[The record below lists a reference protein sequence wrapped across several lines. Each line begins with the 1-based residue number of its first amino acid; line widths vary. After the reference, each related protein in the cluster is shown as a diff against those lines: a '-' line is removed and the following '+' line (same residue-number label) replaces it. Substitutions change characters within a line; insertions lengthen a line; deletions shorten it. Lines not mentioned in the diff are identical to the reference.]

1 MVTDIII
8 NATSNETRIALLEE
22 GRLVELWVERTA
34 DQRMVGDI
42 YKGRV
47 EKVLPGLQAAFVD
60 LGLGKSGFLSFS
72 DTAYDPGD
80 FELEEKIPTK
90 PIRKIEDM
98 LKNGQEVMVQV
109 SKEPIGSKGPRLTSH
124 VSFAG
129 RFCVLIPNEERVGVS
144 RRVENRAERHRL
156 KAEFLKHLPKGY
168 GLVIRTAAEGE
179 DEKNFKRDLKLLF
192 KSWQQVRK
200 NYRDAKPPSR
210 VYSEPPM
217 VVSFLRELAAIEIN
231 SLVVDDK
238 RTHGQI
244 AEYVNNID
252 PTLKKRL
259 LLYRED
265 IPLFE
270 AYGIEPQIEKALH
283 RRVWLKSG
291 GQIVI
296 EQTEAL
302 VTIDVNSGRYT
313 GKRDAEGTIYRVNVE
328 AAKEIARQLRLRDIG
343 GIIVIDFI
351 DMDREANRRKVL
363 AELKEALKDDRSKP
377 KVYDISP
384 LGLVE
389 MSRKRVR
396 PSLWHAFSHNCPTC
410 NGTGRVLSPET
421 MAARLERW
429 FLQADR
435 NIRHRRLEISSH
447 PLFIDY
453 LEKQGKRLI
462 DGLNKRFKTE
472 MRLRKDLMMQVTQ
485 FKVVDMATSRDIT
498 GEFSVDRWVDL
509 D

>member
-1 MVTDIII
+1 MPTDIII
-8 NATSNETRIALLEE
+8 NATVHETRIALLEE
-22 GRLVELWVERTA
+22 GKLVELWLERA
-34 DQRMVGDI
+34 AEQRMVGDI

-47 EKVLPGLQAAFVD
+47 EKVLPGLQAAFVNI
-60 LGLGKSGFLSFS
+60 GLGKSGFLSFA

-80 FELEEKIPTK
+80 LEADERERAK
-90 PIRKIEDM
+90 PAKRIEDV

-109 SKEPIGSKGPRLTSH
+109 SKEPIGGKGPRLTSH

-129 RFCVLIPNEERVGVS
+129 RFCVLVPNEERVGVS
-144 RRVENRAERHRL
+144 RRVEDRAERRRL
-156 KAEFLKHLPKGY
+156 KEEFSKHLPQGY

-179 DEKNFKRDLKLLF
+179 DEKSFGRDLKMLL
-192 KSWQQVRK
+192 KTWQQVKRDYRK
-200 NYRDAKPPSR
+200 AKTPSR

-217 VVSFLRELAAIEIN
+217 VISFLRELAAMEIGA
-231 SLVVDDK
+231 LVTDDRK
-238 RTHGQI
+238 THDQM
-244 AEYVNNID
+244 ADYVKNFD
-252 PTLKKRL
+252 PALKKRL

-265 IPLFE
+265 IPLFD
-270 AYGIEPQIEKALH
+270 AYDIESQIEKALQK
-283 RRVWLKSG
+283 RVRLKSG

-296 EQTEAL
+296 EGTEAL

-313 GKRDAEGTIYRVNVE
+313 GKRDAENTITRVNME
-328 AAKEIARQLRLRDIG
+328 AAREIASQLRLRDIG

-396 PSLWHAFSHNCPTC
+396 PNLWQTFSQSCPTC
-410 NGTGRVLSPET
+410 QGTGRVLSPET
-421 MAARLERW
+421 MAARLDRW
-429 FLQADR
+429 FLQAGPK
-435 NIRHRRLEISSH
+435 IKGRRLEITGH
-447 PLFIDY
+447 PLFIDH
-453 LEKQGKRLI
+453 LEGRGRRMLEEIRKRWRADL
-462 DGLNKRFKTE
+462 
-472 MRLRKDLMMQVTQ
+472 RLRREQAQEISQFMVTDLASGQ
-485 FKVVDMATSRDIT
+485 DMLK
-498 GEFSVDRWVDL
+498 EFSVDRWVDL

>member
-1 MVTDIII
+1 MATDIII
-8 NATSNETRIALLEE
+8 NTTSHETRIALLEE
-22 GRLVELWVERTA
+22 GRLVELWLERTSE
-34 DQRMVGDI
+34 QRMVGDI

-60 LGLGKSGFLSFS
+60 IGLGKSGFLAFS

-80 FELEEKIPTK
+80 FEPEERVKAK
-90 PIRKIEDM
+90 PARRIEDV
-98 LKNGQEVMVQV
+98 LKNGQDVMVQV
-109 SKEPIGSKGPRLTSH
+109 SKEPIGNKGPRLTSH
-124 VSFAG
+124 ISFAG
-129 RFCVLIPNEERVGVS
+129 RFCVLVPNEERVGVS
-144 RRVENRAERHRL
+144 RRVEDRAERRRL
-156 KAEFLKHLPKGY
+156 KEGFLKNLPEGY

-179 DEKNFKRDLKLLF
+179 DEKSFGRDLKILLRA
-192 KSWQQVRK
+192 WQLVKREYRK
-200 NYRDAKPPSR
+200 AKTPSR

-217 VVSFLRELAAIEIN
+217 VISFLRELAAMEIG

-238 RTHGQI
+238 KTHDQI
-244 AEYVNNID
+244 AGYVKNLD
-252 PTLKKRL
+252 PALKKRL

-270 AYGIEPQIEKALH
+270 AYDIESQIEKALQQ
-283 RRVWLKSG
+283 RVWLKSG

-313 GKRDAEGTIYRVNVE
+313 GKRDAEGTITRVNVE
-328 AAKEIARQLRLRDIG
+328 AAREVARQLRLRDIG

-351 DMDREANRRKVL
+351 DMDKEANRRKVL

-396 PSLWHAFSHNCPTC
+396 PSLWQSFSHNCPTC
-410 NGTGRVLSPET
+410 KGTGRVLSPET

-429 FLQADR
+429 FMQADR
-435 NIRHRRLEISSH
+435 NIRNRRVEVAAH
-447 PLFIDY
+447 PIFIDY
-453 LEKQGKRLI
+453 LEKQGRKLVDDIKKRYKADIRLKRESPENVSQFRVI
-462 DGLNKRFKTE
+462 DFISG
-472 MRLRKDLMMQVTQ
+472 
-485 FKVVDMATSRDIT
+485 RDIT

>member
-1 MVTDIII
+1 MATDIII
-8 NATSNETRIALLEE
+8 NTTSHETRIALMEE
-22 GRLVELWVERTA
+22 GKLVELWLERSA
-34 DQRMVGDI
+34 EQRMVGDI

-60 LGLGKSGFLSFS
+60 IGFGKSGFLAFS
-72 DTAYDPGD
+72 DTAFDPGD
-80 FELEEKIPTK
+80 LEPDDRSKAK
-90 PIRKIEDM
+90 PARRIEDV

-129 RFCVLIPNEERVGVS
+129 RFCVLVPNEERVGVS
-144 RRVENRAERHRL
+144 RRVEDRVERRRL
-156 KAEFLKHLPKGY
+156 KEEFLKHLPQGY

-179 DEKNFKRDLKLLF
+179 DEKGFGRDLKILL
-192 KSWQQVRK
+192 KTWQQVKRDYRK
-200 NYRDAKPPSR
+200 AKISSR

-217 VVSFLRELAAIEIN
+217 VISFLRELAAMEIG

-238 RTHGQI
+238 RTHDQI
-244 AEYVNNID
+244 AEYVRNLD
-252 PTLKKRL
+252 PALKKRL

-270 AYGIEPQIEKALH
+270 AYDIEVQIEKALQQK
-283 RRVWLKSG
+283 VWLKSG
-291 GQIVI
+291 GRIVI

-313 GKRDAEGTIYRVNVE
+313 GKRDAEGTITRVNVE
-328 AAKEIARQLRLRDIG
+328 AAREIARQLRLRDIG

-351 DMDREANRRKVL
+351 DMDREVNRRKVQ

-377 KVYDISP
+377 KVYEISP

-396 PSLWHAFSHNCPTC
+396 PSLWQAFSHSCPTC
-410 NGTGRVLSPET
+410 QGTGRVLSPET

-435 NIRHRRLEISSH
+435 NIRNRRLEVSAH

-453 LEKQGKRLI
+453 LERQGRKLTDDVKKRYKLDI
-462 DGLNKRFKTE
+462 RLKRDN
-472 MRLRKDLMMQVTQ
+472 LDNVSQ
-485 FKVVDMATSRDIT
+485 FKITDIASGRDIT
-498 GEFSVDRWVDL
+498 REFSVDRWVDL